1 MDKNQTINKI
11 AQDLCEVGGNCLKC
25 NAANSFECTA
35 KKTAKKVYDLY
46 FAPKIP
52 NPELKAERI

>member
-1 MDKNQTINKI
+1 MDKTKMIEQI

-46 FAPKIP
+46 LKPGAPKANHI
-52 NPELKAERI
+52 KER